1 MTDGQL
7 LKIRTPYAQVEAYEQ
22 RKPTANETIFYQ
34 SIASD
39 NTEVT
44 PSRSFSPHI
53 IHSPE

>member
-7 LKIRTPYAQVEAYEQ
+7 LKISTPYAQVEAYEQ